1 MKKLYTIIIFNII
14 LMQNVVLDGYTLF
27 TPQVGN
33 PDAGAETKLVINN
46 LDENGLCE
54 NDCEDIIHTW
64 THDHGPSSMPYLIQ
78 GDEPGLENTI
88 LVYPYR
94 VPDPTMNSG
103 GVGGG
108 VQLVDW
114 NGNVLWDFELS
125 NEQYQHH
132 HDVEPM
138 PNGNIL
144 MIAWERFYQQD
155 WQSMGRI
162 NVDNPLNEMW
172 ATAILEIQPNLND
185 GSAEIVWEW
194 HIWDHMV
201 QDRGAQYGAT
211 YGNIEDHPELM
222 NINEGNVG
230 NGDGPG
236 SAHADWIHIN
246 AIDYNEELDQIAL
259 SSRFMSEIYIIDH
272 STTTE
277 EAASHSGGNCGKGGD
292 FLYRWG
298 NPQIYNRGDNAD
310 QILDD
315 QHSINWIPE
324 GYPGEGNLILFN
336 NRHNNNQSA
345 GLEFIPPIM
354 EDGNY
359 VILGTEPYGPEEPI
373 WLYHPGPGWH
383 TNVQGGAFRLSNGNT
398 LLTVCDDSEIYEV
411 SYEGE
416 IVWEYDYPGN
426 NNTMIARAQKYDLD
440 YFDEEIILGDM
451 TGDGLLNILDVVILV
466 NIVLGESETDLTGDM
481 NQDGGINVLDIVQLV
496 NAILG

>member
-1 MKKLYTIIIFNII
+1 MRFLYIIFIANFI
-14 LMQNVVLDGYTLF
+14 LSSHVLDGYTLF
-27 TPQVGN
+27 TPQGGN
-33 PDAGAETKLVINN
+33 PNADAETKLVINN
-46 LDENGLCE
+46 LNDDGLCE
-54 NDCEDIIHTW
+54 NDCEDIMHTW
-64 THDHGPSSMPYLIQ
+64 THEHGPASMPYLIQ
-78 GDEPGLENTI
+78 GNEPGLENTI

-94 VPDPTMNSG
+94 APNPTMDSG

-114 NGNVLWDFELS
+114 NSNVLWDFVLS

-144 MIAWERFYQQD
+144 MIAWERFEQD
-155 WQSMGRI
+155 EWEQMGRI

-172 ATAILEIQPNLND
+172 ATAILEVQPNLND
-185 GSAEIVWEW
+185 GSTEIVWEW
-194 HIWDHMV
+194 HLWDHMV
-201 QDRGAQYGAT
+201 QERGEQYGAT
-211 YGNIEDHPELM
+211 FGNVEEHPELM
-222 NINEGNVG
+222 HLNEGAVG

-236 SAHADWIHIN
+236 SANADWIHIN
-246 AIDYNEELDQIAL
+246 AIDYNEILDQIVI

-277 EAASHSGGNCGKGGD
+277 EAASHSGGDSGKGGD

-298 NPQIYNRGDNAD
+298 NPQIYNRGNNAD

-315 QHSINWIPE
+315 QHSVNWIPE
-324 GYPGEGNLILFN
+324 GYQGAGNLILFN

-345 GLEFIPPIM
+345 GLEFVTPIM

-359 VILGTEPYGPEEPI
+359 AILGTEPYGPEEPV
-373 WLYHPGPGWH
+373 WVYHPGPGWH

-411 SYEGE
+411 SYEGDV
-416 IVWEYDYPGN
+416 VWEYDYPGN

-440 YFDEEIILGDM
+440 FFDQEIILGDM
-451 TGDGLLNILDVVILV
+451 TGDGILNVLDVVILV
-466 NIVLGESETDLTGDM
+466 NMALGNTETDLVGDM
-481 NQDGGINVLDIVQLV
+481 NGDGGINVLDIVQLV

>member
-1 MKKLYTIIIFNII
+1 MNYIYSLLI
-14 LMQNVVLDGYTLF
+14 LLISLPLTQEVLDGYTIF

-33 PDAGAETKLVINN
+33 PNGGAETKLVSNN
-46 LDENGLCE
+46 LNNDGTCQ

-64 THDHGPSSMPYLIQ
+64 EHDRGPASMPYLIQ
-78 GDEPGLENTI
+78 GEEPGLENTI

-94 VPDPTMNSG
+94 VQNPTMDSG

-114 NGNVLWDFELS
+114 NSNVLWDFVLS

-144 MIAWERFYQQD
+144 MIAWERFEEDEWQQ
-155 WQSMGRI
+155 MGRI
-162 NVDNPLNEMW
+162 SVDNPLNEMW
-172 ATAILEIQPNLND
+172 ATAILEIEPYTGNV
-185 GSAEIVWEW
+185 VWEW

-201 QDRGAQYGAT
+201 QERGAQYGAT
-211 YGNIEDHPELM
+211 FGNVEDHPELM
-222 NINEGNVG
+222 HINEGYVG

-236 SAHADWIHIN
+236 SANADWIHIN
-246 AIDYNEELDQIAL
+246 AIDYNENLDQIAL

-277 EAASHSGGNCGKGGD
+277 EAASHEGGNSGKGGD

-298 NPQIYNRGDNAD
+298 NPQIYNRGNNND

-324 GYPGEGNLILFN
+324 GFPGEGNLILFN
-336 NRHNNNQSA
+336 NRHYNNQSA
-345 GLEFIPPIM
+345 GLEFIPPLM

-359 VILGTEPYGPEEPI
+359 NILGTQPYGPEEPV
-373 WLYHPGPGWH
+373 WVYHPGPGWH

-411 SYEGE
+411 SYEGNV
-416 IVWEYDYPGN
+416 VWEYDYPGN
-426 NNTMIARAQKYDLD
+426 NNTMIPRAQKYDID
-440 YFDEEIILGDM
+440 AFDQEAILGDLN
-451 TGDGLLNILDVVILV
+451 GDEILNVLDVILV
-466 NIVLGESETDLTGDM
+466 VNIALGNAETDLNGDM
-481 NQDGGINVLDIVQLV
+481 NGDGGINVLDVVLLV
-496 NAILG
+496 NEILS

>member
-1 MKKLYTIIIFNII
+1 MKLRMNFIYSLLFLNLIIS
-14 LMQNVVLDGYTLF
+14 QNVLDGYTIF
-27 TPQVGN
+27 TPQGGN
-33 PDAGAETKLVINN
+33 PGADAETKLVINN
-46 LDENGLCE
+46 LNDDGTCQ
-54 NDCEDIIHTW
+54 NDCEDTIHTW
-64 THDHGPSSMPYLIQ
+64 THENGPASMPYLIQ

-94 VPDPTMNSG
+94 VPNPTMDSG

-114 NGNVLWDFELS
+114 DSNVLWDFVLS

-132 HDVEPM
+132 HDVQPM

-144 MIAWERFYQQD
+144 MLAWERFEQDEWQQ
-155 WQSMGRI
+155 MGRAS
-162 NVDNPLNEMW
+162 VDNPN
-172 ATAILEIQPNLND
+172 INQV
-185 GSAEIVWEW
+185 VWEW
-194 HIWDHMV
+194 HLWDHMV
-201 QDRGAQYGAT
+201 QERGPEYGAT

-236 SAHADWIHIN
+236 TANADWIHCN
-246 AIDYNEELDQIAL
+246 AIDYNEALDQIVL

-277 EAASHSGGNCGKGGD
+277 EAASHEGGNCGKGGD
-292 FLYRWG
+292 ILYRWG
-298 NPQIYNRGDNAD
+298 NPEIYNRGDNSD

-315 QHSINWIPE
+315 QHSVNWIPE

-336 NRHNNNQSA
+336 NRHYNNQSA
-345 GLEFIPPIM
+345 GLELTPPLM
-354 EDGNY
+354 DDGNY
-359 VILGTEPYGPEEPI
+359 MILGTDAYGPEELT

-411 SYEGE
+411 SYEGDV
-416 IVWEYDYPGN
+416 VWEYDYPGN
-426 NNTMIARAQKYDLD
+426 NNTMIARAQKYDID
-440 YFDEEIILGDM
+440 YFEQESLLGDLNGDDSLNVLDVIILVNMALGNTEIDLNGDM
-451 TGDGLLNILDVVILV
+451 YGDNGINILDVVLLV
-466 NIVLGESETDLTGDM
+466 NL
-481 NQDGGINVLDIVQLV
+481 
-496 NAILG
+496 ILS

>member
-1 MKKLYTIIIFNII
+1 MNYIYSLLI
-14 LMQNVVLDGYTLF
+14 LLISLPLTQEVLDGYTIF

-33 PDAGAETKLVINN
+33 PNGGAETKLVSNN
-46 LDENGLCE
+46 LNNDGTCQ

-64 THDHGPSSMPYLIQ
+64 EHDRGPASMPYLIQ
-78 GDEPGLENTI
+78 GEEPGLENTI

-94 VPDPTMNSG
+94 VQNPTMDSG

-114 NGNVLWDFELS
+114 NSNVLWDFVLS

-144 MIAWERFYQQD
+144 MIAWERFEEDEWQQ
-155 WQSMGRI
+155 MGRI
-162 NVDNPLNEMW
+162 SVDNPLNEMW
-172 ATAILEIQPNLND
+172 ATAILEIEPYTGNV
-185 GSAEIVWEW
+185 VWEW

-201 QDRGAQYGAT
+201 QERGAQYGAT
-211 YGNIEDHPELM
+211 FGNVEDHPELM
-222 NINEGNVG
+222 HINEGYVG

-236 SAHADWIHIN
+236 SANADWIHIN
-246 AIDYNEELDQIAL
+246 AIDYNENLDQIAL

-277 EAASHSGGNCGKGGD
+277 EAASHEGGNSGKGGD

-298 NPQIYNRGDNAD
+298 NPQIYNRGNNND

-324 GYPGEGNLILFN
+324 GFPGEGNLILFN
-336 NRHNNNQSA
+336 NRHYNNQSA
-345 GLEFIPPIM
+345 GLEFVPPIM

-359 VILGTEPYGPEEPI
+359 NILGTQPYGPEEPV
-373 WLYHPGPGWH
+373 WVYHPGPGWH

-411 SYEGE
+411 SYEGDV
-416 IVWEYDYPGN
+416 VWEYDYPGN
-426 NNTMIARAQKYDLD
+426 NNTMIPRAQKYDID
-440 YFDEEIILGDM
+440 AFDQEAILGDLN
-451 TGDGLLNILDVVILV
+451 GDEILNVLDVILV
-466 NIVLGESETDLTGDM
+466 VNIALGNAETDLNGDM
-481 NQDGGINVLDIVQLV
+481 NGDGGINVLDVVLLV
-496 NAILG
+496 NEILS